1 MPFQSFEIDFAG
13 MKSIESGTTSPM
25 ISIEPQFLETGQD
38 RSLFRL
44 LLNIETR
51 LRKEMRNESRIAVA
65 KKWIFGSQNDLVMNG
80 SLESPVNQRTQ
91 RKTSTVGR
99 PCELLL

>member
-1 MPFQSFEIDFAG
+1 MPFQSFEINSAG
-13 MKSIESGTTSPM
+13 MKSIESGTASPM

-65 KKWIFGSQNDLVMNG
+65 KKWIFGSQNDLFMDG
-80 SLESPVNQRTQ
+80 FPESPVSQRTQ
-91 RKTSTVGR
+91 RKASTVAR
-99 PCELLL
+99 QCELLL